1 MVWCLCSP
9 FSYETQTKDLA
20 NRYERSLQESESQT
34 EKTKARFDMT
44 AEELERLLLQK
55 EGEPLKD
62 NAMQSRSPV
71 NGKRVIGKAVAKG
84 GMLLKGRNPQNVRL
98 RIARAFQCQLTQC
111 RSNDKRTTSECA
123 CRARRTHIGRPSLKH
138 RLFDKSTSTFSSRG
152 SCGCVL
158 YVTSLSDTS

>member
-1 MVWCLCSP
+1 MVWCLSSP
-9 FSYETQTKDLA
+9 SSYETQTKDLA

-98 RIARAFQCQLTQC
+98 RMARAFQ
-111 RSNDKRTTSECA
+111 R
-123 CRARRTHIGRPSLKH
+123 
-138 RLFDKSTSTFSSRG
+138 
-152 SCGCVL
+152 
-158 YVTSLSDTS
+158 